1 MQVFGTGSDTI
12 NTIAAA
18 TGVSQS
24 SGAGIW
30 YVCMTAGNW
39 STSQGGGVG
48 QFSGTSGLIIAD
60 TWAVISATT
69 PANGTIR
76 YVSDVGKNGSLWI
89 YNSTDVR
96 WRPVN
101 GVLSLFSTAIPF
113 VLLPSSTTGVN
124 GAVTVGTA
132 LPIAYPNGYFYL
144 PAGKAYTAS
153 AAGWYYGTMASTTAL
168 TIFNNI
174 YTSGIPTI
182 PSSPTGIVD
191 AGPGGWTQTT
201 ASDIQALS
209 YTVQGG
215 VMGLNGTIQAISSWG
230 SNNTANAK
238 TVKEIYG
245 GSSAFT
251 GSMLSVA
258 SGQHMLKMSNA
269 GIANAQ
275 AIWSLG
281 SFTGLGT
288 SANTN
293 FQLAINS
300 ATDQPL
306 TTAMQLATA
315 TDYII
320 NSGFLVELVTQ

>member
-1 MQVFGTGSDTI
+1 M
-12 NTIAAA
+12 
-18 TGVSQS
+18 
-24 SGAGIW
+24 
-30 YVCMTAGNW
+30 
-39 STSQGGGVG
+39 
-48 QFSGTSGLIIAD
+48 SGTKISALADGAPAVGTDVIVVDRPGTPNTNKRLTLANVMAAGDSPVAGTTLTLAGD

-174 YTSGIPTI
+174 YTAGIPTI

-215 VMGLNGTIQAISSWG
+215 IMGLNGTIQAISSWG
-230 SNNTANAK
+230 ANSNANAK
-238 TVKEIYG
+238 TLKVMYG
-245 GSSAFT
+245 GSSTA
-251 GSMLSVA
+251 SLSLA
-258 SGQHMLKMSNA
+258 SNLSLQHLLKMSNA
-269 GIANAQ
+269 GAASVQ
-275 AIWSLG
+275 AINALTS
-281 SFTGLGT
+281 SVGLGG
-288 SANTN
+288 SASAN
-293 FQLAINS
+293 FQLSINS
-300 ATDQPL
+300 ATDQTL

-320 NSGFLVELVTQ
+320 NSGFLLELVTQ